1 MINGLIVNDLNN
13 IWIVL
18 NPHYIHIL
26 QYHNIY
32 YILHATTYYILTTYH
47 IPYFSMSII
56 DNNFVVVG

>member
-26 QYHNIY
+26 LYHNIY
-32 YILHATTYYILTTYH
+32 YILHTTCYNILHTYYQ
-47 IPYFSMSII
+47 PYTIFLYV
-56 DNNFVVVG
+56 NNK

>member
-26 QYHNIY
+26 LYHNIY
-32 YILHATTYYILTTYH
+32 YILHTTCYNILHTYYL
-47 IPYFSMSII
+47 PYTIFLYVN
-56 DNNFVVVG
+56 D